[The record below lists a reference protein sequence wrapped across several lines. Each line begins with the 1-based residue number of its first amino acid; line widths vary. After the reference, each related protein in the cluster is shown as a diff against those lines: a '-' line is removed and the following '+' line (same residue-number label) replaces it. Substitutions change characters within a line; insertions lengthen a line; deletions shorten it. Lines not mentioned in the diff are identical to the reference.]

1 VFAGERCAHR
11 PDTVLVMHHYR
22 KPPGGSVVSHPEL
35 LGVWVVSFSTFLGDL
50 DGFLEGFEVR
60 SNLRVAIKDVVPRSI
75 PKL

>member
-1 VFAGERCAHR
+1 
-11 PDTVLVMHHYR
+11 
-22 KPPGGSVVSHPEL
+22 VSHPEL